1 MRKLITE
8 PRVRPSGA
16 RCRGVF
22 LGKVEKVFLVSP
34 RPSRVPPAE
43 SMWKRAISR
52 TREGGG
58 IQRTRKRASSCRAE
72 EVEGE
77 RGREREIGGK
87 HSPLPLICKTWYR
100 FGDYLGLS
108 KSISGK
114 HDIRHPLNLSQ
125 KLVGLLISFKQGR
138 RSKDGKMKSKWQISS
153 VSFLRRYLDLQNLLI
168 FVILRHL

>member
-1 MRKLITE
+1 MAPAVEEFSSEKWKKSFWSLLGRPEFHLQNRCGSGQFHERERAAAFSGPERERRHAEQRK
-8 PRVRPSGA
+8 
-16 RCRGVF
+16 
-22 LGKVEKVFLVSP
+22 
-34 RPSRVPPAE
+34 
-43 SMWKRAISR
+43 W
-52 TREGGG
+52 RE
-58 IQRTRKRASSCRAE
+58 R
-72 EVEGE
+72 EGE
-77 RGREREIGGK
+77 RERSEGNTL
-87 HSPLPLICKTWYR
+87 PLPLICKTWYR

-153 VSFLRRYLDLQNLLI
+153 VSFLCRYLDLQNLLI